1 MFLDLHTECSVNVLL
16 VDSGVK
22 ITPGVIFSS
31 KNYSS
36 ISTPSVV
43 LIFTPFYSWS

>member
-22 ITPGVIFSS
+22 ITPGVIFRV
-31 KNYSS
+31 KITLVFLLHQLY
-36 ISTPSVV
+36 
-43 LIFTPFYSWS
+43 